1 MRWDFFNY
9 RIKGTEWGDNEE
21 EKRGKM
27 EERFVTSF
35 NEIYLSVGRECN

>member
-1 MRWDFFNY
+1 MMEFLNY
-9 RIKGTEWGDNEE
+9 QIKETEWEDNEE
-21 EKRGKM
+21 EKAGKM